1 MRVST
6 NQTQDVAINAM
17 LEQQE
22 KLSKVQKQIATG
34 KRIFKPSEDP
44 IGAARVV
51 DLKNIIETNG
61 QYQKNIDAARARLTV
76 EESIM
81 GNATDILQRVREL
94 AITANNASQTNET
107 RNFIA
112 EEVDQLLEEILDMA
126 NSTDG
131 SGDYLFS
138 GSKTNFRPFVN
149 NENGEYEYQGDDT
162 QRRLQI
168 GPKRTIETSDSGNF
182 VFRAIKDGNTEFTAL
197 ANKTNTG
204 SGIIDPGSVTGK
216 YDGGTYAIIFDK
228 KESIDP
234 NEPITY
240 KVVNA
245 NNEEIIP
252 PGTVYVEG
260 ANIEFNGV
268 RVFVEGEPDVDDFFV
283 IRPSENQDVFTTIK
297 NFVETLRTPRGDPKQ
312 NAELHNEI
320 NRTILGV
327 DNALG
332 RVLEIRS
339 NTGARL
345 KALDAQQSINE
356 DYNLQIREILSDIE
370 DLDYAKA
377 VSELNLKLT
386 GLQASQK
393 AFTRVQGIT
402 MFDYI

>member
-6 NQTQDVAINAM
+6 SQTQDVAINAM

-51 DLKNIIETNG
+51 DLKNILQTTA

-81 GNATDILQRVREL
+81 GNATGILQRVREL
-94 AITANNASQTNET
+94 AIAANNASQTNET

-131 SGDYLFS
+131 SGDYLFA
-138 GSKTNFRPFVN
+138 GSKINFRPFVN
-149 NENGEYEYQGDDT
+149 NENGKYEYQGDDT
-162 QRRLQI
+162 QRNLQI
-168 GPKRTIETSDSGNF
+168 GPRRTIATSDSGSF
-182 VFRAIKDGNTEFTAL
+182 VFRTIKDGNTEFTAL
-197 ANKTNTG
+197 ENKTNTG
-204 SGIIDPGSVTGK
+204 SAIIDPGSVTGR

-228 KESIDP
+228 QESIDP
-234 NEPITY
+234 NEPTTY
-240 KVVNA
+240 KVMNA

-252 PGTVYVEG
+252 AGTVYVEG

-268 RVFVEGEPDVDDFFV
+268 RIFIEGEPAAKDFFV
-283 IRPSENQDVFTTIK
+283 IRPSENQDVFTTLK
-297 NFVETLRTPRGDPKQ
+297 NFVDTLRIPRGDPSQK
-312 NAELHNEI
+312 AALHNEI
-320 NRTILGV
+320 NRTILGI
-327 DNALG
+327 DNSLG
-332 RVLEIRS
+332 RVLEVRS

-345 KALDAQQSINE
+345 KALDAQQSINI
-356 DYNLQIREILSDIE
+356 DYNLQIKEILSGIE
-370 DLDYAKA
+370 DLDYARA

-393 AFTRVQGIT
+393 AFTRVQGIS